1 MAAVGG
7 YTLPFP
13 LLKGAV
19 TLFGILELAGQHSR
33 IGIQFH
39 QALTL
44 AIGPLH
50 SHGWRCSNFSKM
62 AALLLPPDG

>member
-19 TLFGILELAGQHSR
+19 TPLYIIELVSQHGGV
-33 IGIQFH
+33 GIQFH

-50 SHGWRCSNFSKM
+50 SHGWRCSDFS
-62 AALLLPPDG
+62 